1 MAEFQIN
8 FFQNVDELFIDGTF
22 KVAPKNWF
30 QLLNIFGYEKKEF
43 YMPLA
48 YIILNSKS
56 EEIYNKVFGEL
67 VNLIKTYTKLKILME
82 LKL

>member
-30 QLLNIFGYEKKEF
+30 QLLNIFGYEKKR
-43 YMPLA
+43 
-48 YIILNSKS
+48 IIYGFS
-56 EEIYNKVFGEL
+56 I
-67 VNLIKTYTKLKILME
+67 
-82 LKL
+82 